1 MNLYELCEKR
11 DEVIMADFIT
21 EPVKSNML
29 ASLEKQI
36 TNVWNAIPR

>member
-1 MNLYELCEKR
+1 MTLQELCDKR

-21 EPVKSNML
+21 EKVKIGMV

-36 TNVWNAIPR
+36 TEVWNKIPR